1 MIYFFKFLVDVIDF
15 LEFILLV
22 VIKYVSIGILIC
34 KIEFDFIN
42 DKITFMIIMC
52 FYYSDVDNEFSFLVI
67 IDEN

>member
-34 KIEFDFIN
+34 KIEFDFI
-42 DKITFMIIMC
+42 MY
-52 FYYSDVDNEFSFLVI
+52 FYYIDVDNEFLILVI
-67 IDEN
+67 VDEN

>member
-22 VIKYVSIGILIC
+22 VIKYVSIGVLIC
-34 KIEFDFIN
+34 KIEFDF
-42 DKITFMIIMC
+42 IMC
-52 FYYSDVDNEFSFLVI
+52 FYYSDVDNKFSFLVI

>member
-34 KIEFDFIN
+34 KIEFDFI
-42 DKITFMIIMC
+42 MY
-52 FYYSDVDNEFSFLVI
+52 FYYIDVDNEFLFLVI
-67 IDEN
+67 VDEN

>member
-34 KIEFDFIN
+34 KIEFDFI
-42 DKITFMIIMC
+42 MY
-52 FYYSDVDNEFSFLVI
+52 FYYIDVDNEFSFLVI
-67 IDEN
+67 VDEN